1 MKNLLLTLC
10 FLVLGFFAKAQVYQL
25 DNLDSMQVQHIRS
38 SVLSLSANTGFW
50 QNDSLI
56 SIIKDID
63 KQVLTKKIYSVRLN
77 ATAMKKLIGDSM
89 GGLNSNLQYLKS
101 EKERIEAERKRVNTK
116 IGVLKAI
123 RDYEKAKKIADKK
136 SVFEQL
142 NTGFL
147 QNNDFNSLQT
157 N

>member
-56 SIIKDID
+56 TIIKDID
-63 KQVLTKKIYSVRLN
+63 KQAGSKKVFSVKLN
-77 ATAMKKLIGDSM
+77 GTAMRKIINDSM
-89 GGLNSNLQYLKS
+89 GGLASNLQYLKN
-101 EKERIEAERKRVNTK
+101 EKERIEADKKRINTK
-116 IGVLKAI
+116 IGVLRAI